1 VLSFNPNPTFL
12 HPSALFNST
21 ASPFD
26 SDNTYIK
33 NPLASPPPTPNAG
46 GAETTTAEEKERI
59 ENGELIR
66 LKTLPMVDG
75 SGFTLAD
82 VEWEGLGWK
91 PTVGMKL
98 GPYSLF
104 TSPFP
109 PFANPLLLR

>member
-12 HPSALFNST
+12 HPSALFDST

-26 SDNTYIK
+26 TDHSYIK
-33 NPLASPPPTPNAG
+33 NPLASPPPTSKAG
-46 GAETTTAEEKERI
+46 ETITGNAEEKERI

-82 VEWEGLGWK
+82 VEWQGLGWK

-98 GPYSLF
+98 G
-104 TSPFP
+104 
-109 PFANPLLLR
+109 A